1 MAVSAVVDRAKPG
14 ESVTLCTVTF
24 DSSYPTGGEP
34 VTAATFELSALPVA
48 VVQASAA
55 RPQASFPLHTV
66 LFDKVNSKL
75 VVKVAAGTE
84 VPAATDLSTFVVDL
98 LVFSA

>member
-1 MAVSAVVDRAKPG
+1 MAVSATVDRAKPG
-14 ESVTLCTVTF
+14 ETTQLVTVTF

-34 VTAATFELSALPVA
+34 VTAATFGLSADPVA

-66 LFDKVNSKL
+66 LYDSVNKKL

-84 VPAATDLSTFVVDL
+84 VVAATDLSTFVVDL